1 MILWTQHIFLISCS
15 IQESDKG
22 EEVQCWDQ
30 AAERLEVE
38 EFGTECSLVCWAEDA
53 EGEVQQVHVCGDCVE
68 SIRLYAVF
76 C

>member
-22 EEVQCWDQ
+22 EKVQCWDQ

-38 EFGTECSLVCWAEDA
+38 EFGTECSLVCWPEDA
-53 EGEVQQVHVCGDCVE
+53 EGEVQEIHIRWDCVK
-68 SIRLYAVF
+68 SICLYVVF
-76 C
+76 R